1 MINSN
6 LNYGILVWGFSCQR
20 LIKLQKKA
28 IRIVSRSKYNAHTGY
43 IFKTVDI
50 LTLFN
55 LNDLKFYYK

>member
-6 LNYGILVWGFSCQR
+6 LNNGILVWGFSCLR
-20 LIKLQKKA
+20 LIKVQKKA
-28 IRIVSRSKYNAHTGY
+28 IRIVSRSKYNAHTGH
-43 IFKTVDI
+43 IFKTVHI